1 MLCKKGICGIYKE
14 RNRINSAVDEQKRKR
29 RAAQWQEE
37 KAYVSNSVLMNG
49 AKIESGAKVINA
61 IIGPDT
67 LIEKDEIVEGKDD
80 DIELVVNQKGARK

>member
-1 MLCKKGICGIYKE
+1 MRDSL
-14 RNRINSAVDEQKRKR
+14 INQGAVILGEVDHSVISNEVLV
-29 RAAQWQEE
+29 EE